1 MAEESDETP
10 HEEPVVAV
18 ADPIPVEE
26 MSRKDRKLAEG
37 TVLAIEG
44 PPEGTVLS
52 IVETMP
58 VAPSMDRLQDTYSQE
73 KTEDDGSGAAVPVVT
88 AAFFSPDQLE
98 VLNAQPMPQDR
109 PATVE
114 GVVVAVVPPEE
125 KPAEE
130 LIGEPLLMTTAGV
143 PVVSGEVA
151 SQAETKAD
159 GWQGVKSCDER
170 LLGSVPECL
179 LFLQTHNTRPHL
191 AVQVHGW
198 HKERR
203 TRHTDHGPEHY
214 EITVDDFDYPIDLT
228 NFVYP
233 YGFIQS
239 DELVSNKDKDGNDR
253 IDNVPELI
261 AGFVS
266 VSPICLHLE
275 LSDALTSP
283 RPHS

>member
-1 MAEESDETP
+1 MPVLMLSLTSRLLSELWVALVMLLLWLNSP
-10 HEEPVVAV
+10 SVVAV

-125 KPAEE
+125 GAPPVPSLSAAFLVQESEE
-130 LIGEPLLMTTAGV
+130 E
-143 PVVSGEVA
+143 E
-151 SQAETKAD
+151 
-159 GWQGVKSCDER
+159 
-170 LLGSVPECL
+170 
-179 LFLQTHNTRPHL
+179 
-191 AVQVHGW
+191 
-198 HKERR
+198 
-203 TRHTDHGPEHY
+203 
-214 EITVDDFDYPIDLT
+214 VDDDDDDEIEIDCA
-228 NFVYP
+228 P
-233 YGFIQS
+233 PD
-239 DELVSNKDKDGNDR
+239 DE
-253 IDNVPELI
+253 
-261 AGFVS
+261 
-266 VSPICLHLE
+266 
-275 LSDALTSP
+275 
-283 RPHS
+283 